1 MKKGLGIAVAVVL
14 GVLAASWIYRDKQPN
29 IEQQLDTALA
39 NMPVWQIIKEQ
50 EPDFRKKVQDE
61 MIALQ
66 KAGKNEQQ
74 IIDTIQPQI
83 LHLQMAR
90 LQNAPDPEV
99 VKYMKIN
106 MEQTAA
112 MQKVSDDSCFRFLY
126 PEVKGGVNPMR
137 LLDKDL
143 MQRRMQADAT
153 MMRAAFGPDKHT
165 VTPAEIKQA
174 ETDVV
179 PIVQKLAE
187 KYGQDFELLQAPNK
201 ATGKEKVS
209 CDLVQDLWNNVLA
222 LPEKNAAGL
231 IRYAVSDL

>member
-66 KAGKNEQQ
+66 KSGKNEQQ
-74 IIDTIQPQI
+74 IIDAIQPQI

-112 MQKVSDDSCFRFLY
+112 MQKVSDDSCFRKAY
-126 PEVKGGVNPMR
+126 VRPMPLSENQKETGEAGKWFNR
-137 LLDKDL
+137 VIVCRICRQTGIAAMIEGSLRSLDY
-143 MQRRMQADAT
+143 
-153 MMRAAFGPDKHT
+153 F
-165 VTPAEIKQA
+165 
-174 ETDVV
+174 
-179 PIVQKLAE
+179 
-187 KYGQDFELLQAPNK
+187 
-201 ATGKEKVS
+201 
-209 CDLVQDLWNNVLA
+209 
-222 LPEKNAAGL
+222 
-231 IRYAVSDL
+231 